1 MNGKLMIGWSEADI
15 TPDSLGKQI
24 PLYGQY
30 YTRIAKGIHSR
41 LKSVILAVSSGD
53 EYFITGSIDNGGCP
67 QQFVDRLREEV
78 AKRDPL
84 IDTKKIFLNA
94 IHTHSAPSIAFRNT
108 EKGVVGVATAAWNK
122 LRNETLTP
130 EEYADFAIPVIADSI
145 ISAWKTGNP
154 EESRE
159 HSAMR
164 ASDTAAAPFTP
175 TEKRKCTETRR
186 APISSAWKRA
196 KTRGSKCFSR
206 STNRESAPA

>member
-78 AKRDPL
+78 AKRDPS

-130 EEYADFAIPVIADSI
+130 EE
-145 ISAWKTGNP
+145 
-154 EESRE
+154 
-159 HSAMR
+159 
-164 ASDTAAAPFTP
+164 
-175 TEKRKCTETRR
+175 
-186 APISSAWKRA
+186 
-196 KTRGSKCFSR
+196 
-206 STNRESAPA
+206 

>member
-1 MNGKLMIGWSEADI
+1 MSISLRAQSTTADALSSSWTVCAKKSQSAIPRLTRRKYSSTPFIRTARRPSHSGTRKKELSASQRRHGTNSEM
-15 TPDSLGKQI
+15 
-24 PLYGQY
+24 
-30 YTRIAKGIHSR
+30 RRSR
-41 LKSVILAVSSGD
+41 LKNMPILQFPSSR
-53 EYFITGSIDNGGCP
+53 TAS
-67 QQFVDRLREEV
+67 
-78 AKRDPL
+78 
-84 IDTKKIFLNA
+84 
-94 IHTHSAPSIAFRNT
+94 SAH
-108 EKGVVGVATAAWNK
+108 G
-122 LRNETLTP
+122 
-130 EEYADFAIPVIADSI
+130 
-145 ISAWKTGNP
+145 KTGNP